1 MGPVP
6 NIIFNC
12 TFKLTF
18 YSPSGDYAK
27 RLTSPAAFMDAA
39 RVSFGAP
46 PSSQP
51 PKSASPP
58 KAVPTP
64 RAVTT
69 PKDVSTSKAVTAS
82 KPIMSPQ
89 SVMASK
95 PVTVPKTV
103 TAPQPVM
110 SPKVAAI
117 SKPLKD
123 SKLFAGSSLND
134 SLFAGPASST
144 PAATTEEQ
152 VPDSPSPPPRTVPF
166 DKTAAFSSRAKAAR
180 SDPSI
185 ERKPV
190 DERQTKKPSEQ
201 KPSSVLLDIDQGVGE
216 SAEDQVRNFLFSPSM
231 ADLTGITFPKEDEA
245 KSFGPKSANLED
257 ESARST
263 SDLQGSFTLI
273 RTARDAY

>member
-1 MGPVP
+1 
-6 NIIFNC
+6 
-12 TFKLTF
+12 
-18 YSPSGDYAK
+18 
-27 RLTSPAAFMDAA
+27 MDAA

-95 PVTVPKTV
+95 PVAAPKTV

-110 SPKVAAI
+110 SPKPVITPQPVVAPKVAAI

>member
-18 YSPSGDYAK
+18 YTPSGDYAK

-69 PKDVSTSKAVTAS
+69 PKNVSTSKAVTAS

-103 TAPQPVM
+103 TAPQPVI
-110 SPKVAAI
+110 SPKVA
-117 SKPLKD
+117 
-123 SKLFAGSSLND
+123 
-134 SLFAGPASST
+134 AGPASST

-166 DKTAAFSSRAKAAR
+166 DKTVAFSSRAKAAR

-190 DERQTKKPSEQ
+190 DARQTKKPSEQ

-216 SAEDQVRNFLFSPSM
+216 SAEAQVRNFLFSPSM

-257 ESARST
+257 ESARSS